1 MLRRHHA
8 TLIVRLFALLAASC
22 ALQAVAYE
30 VGQPLRAALAE
41 LERSGLRFVYSSA
54 LVSDDLTVRAIP
66 TARDP
71 ESVARELLAQ
81 HGLTLEPIAAGQYAI
96 VRAASTTPASTAP
109 QTADATRQSADLLEV
124 EVHASR
130 WRIAAQ
136 EASEPVELT
145 RAHIEALPGLDQD
158 ALRVARYL
166 PGLTT
171 SGFSSRPFVR
181 GGRQNETAY
190 YFDGVPLY
198 EPFHF
203 KDFQGLLGIFDPS
216 VVSRIDVY
224 SGVLPVRFGDRLSG
238 VIDIV
243 PRRVEPAGYH
253 ALGLSPI
260 FASGLTSGRTTR
272 REIEWLAAARVSTIE
287 AVLDK
292 LDDSIGRPD
301 FLDVVGRVSMPL
313 GERATVSA
321 GWLMLDDRLR
331 VDLEDSSEI
340 AQARYRDTNTWA
352 RGEFTLDNDLQL
364 AIVAARAERH
374 TNRRGSIAR
383 TSAQGNVDDAR
394 TTNSTLLRAVLA
406 REQRSFSWTTGLE
419 WTAHEA
425 RFFYQGAGSF
435 DPAFA
440 SAFARAPT
448 YTRAFD
454 LESDGFAF
462 AAFAAGTW
470 RLADRW
476 TLSLAGRVDRQDYEP
491 DFQDTQFSPRLA
503 LEYQLDKATTLRFSA
518 GRMHQTERPDELQ
531 VADGEPVFHETQRA
545 TQFVVSVDRAWS
557 DSLTSRLEVFR
568 KSIDDPLPVYEN
580 ILDSLI
586 VLPELEVDRVRIAPL
601 AARAYGAELS
611 GRWEP
616 GSRWSSWFSY
626 AWSETTDEFAG
637 FSAPRSWDQRHS
649 VTAGVSWTRAP
660 WQLSSNMRWHSGWR
674 STELTLA
681 ATPPGAPTVLV
692 LAPRNSSRY
701 AGQFSLDLRVTWSRP
716 LPRGNLKVYGEIN
729 NATNRENACCTSYDL
744 EQNGNAVSLT
754 RDVESSLPRY
764 GMIGVLWELP

>member
-1 MLRRHHA
+1 MPVHRNTHILARA
-8 TLIVRLFALLAASC
+8 LGLFLACLAFE
-22 ALQAVAYE
+22 AAAYE
-30 VGQPLRAALAE
+30 VGQPLRVALAE
-41 LERSGLRFVYSSA
+41 LERSGLRLIYSSA
-54 LVSDDLTVRAIP
+54 LVTDELTVQSLPRAN
-66 TARDP
+66 TP
-71 ESVARELLAQ
+71 EEAARELLAP
-81 HGLTLEPIAAGQYAI
+81 HGLALEQVAPSQYAI
-96 VRAASTTPASTAP
+96 VRAANAAVVDGDSAASKANP
-109 QTADATRQSADLLEV
+109 PPVDLLEV

-136 EASEPVELT
+136 DASEPVELT

-190 YFDGVPLY
+190 FFDGVPLY

-260 FASGLTSGRTTR
+260 FASGLTSGRMAK

-287 AVLDK
+287 AVLDQ

-301 FLDVVGRVSMPL
+301 FLDVVARVSMPL
-313 GERATVSA
+313 GERAKVSA

-331 VDLEDSSEI
+331 VDLADSSEV
-340 AQARYRDTNTWA
+340 AQARYRDTNTWVRA
-352 RGEFTLDNDLQL
+352 EFALDDAMQL
-364 AIVAARAERH
+364 SLVGARAERH

-383 TSAQGNVDDAR
+383 ASAQGSVDDAR
-394 TTNSTLLRAVLA
+394 TTNSTLLRAVLE
-406 REQRSFSWTTGLE
+406 REQRTFSWSAGLE
-419 WTAHEA
+419 WTAHDA
-425 RFFYQGAGSF
+425 KFFYRGAGSF
-435 DPAFA
+435 DRAFA
-440 SAFARAPT
+440 SAFARAPS
-448 YTRAFD
+448 YTRTYD
-454 LESDGFAF
+454 LESDGSAA

-476 TLSLAGRVDRQDYEP
+476 TLSLAGRFDRQDYEP
-491 DFQDTQFSPRLA
+491 GFQDSQFSPRLA
-503 LEYQLDKATTLRFSA
+503 LEYQYDAATTVRVSA

-545 TQFVVSVDRAWS
+545 TQVVVSVDRAWS

-568 KSIDDPLPVYEN
+568 KSIADPLPVYEN
-580 ILDSLI
+580 ILDSLV

-616 GSRWSSWFSY
+616 SQRWSSWFSY
-626 AWSETTDEFAG
+626 AWSETTDEFDG

-649 VTAGVSWTRAP
+649 VTAGVAWTRAP
-660 WQLSSNMRWHSGWR
+660 WQLSSNLRWHSGWR
-674 STELTLA
+674 STELALDQA
-681 ATPPGAPTVLV
+681 SPGGPTLV

-701 AGQFSLDLRVTWSRP
+701 AEQFSLDLRVTWSRP
-716 LPRGNLKVYGEIN
+716 LPRGNLKLYGEIN

-744 EQNGNAVSLT
+744 EQIGSVTQLT

-764 GMIGVLWELP
+764 GMVGVLWELP